1 MGELAYRKCSICK
14 ESKELSFENFP
25 KRKLKNAP
33 PFRRECKDCYNE
45 NKRNNP
51 LYWAHRMLSGARRRA
66 LIKNIEFNLDAQ
78 DIWDA
83 WPQDL
88 KCPILK
94 IELITGRVDLYN
106 SPSLDRIDN
115 NKGYVKGNVIIVC
128 FRANCIKNDGT
139 WQEIMEIGEF
149 YKQLEENKNGKNLG

>member
-1 MGELAYRKCSICK
+1 MGELVYRKCSICK
-14 ESKELSFENFP
+14 ESKELSFKNFP

-94 IELITGRVDLYN
+94 IELITGRVNLYN

-128 FRANCIKNDGT
+128 SRANCIKNDGT
-139 WQEIMEIGEF
+139 WQEIMAVGEF
-149 YKQLEENKNGKNLG
+149 YKQLEEKKDAN